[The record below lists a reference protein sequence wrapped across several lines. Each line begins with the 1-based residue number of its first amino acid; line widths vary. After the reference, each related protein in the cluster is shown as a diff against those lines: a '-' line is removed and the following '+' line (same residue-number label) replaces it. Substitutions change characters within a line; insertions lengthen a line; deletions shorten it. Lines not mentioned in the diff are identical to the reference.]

1 MGEALLCDDPAGADR
16 RRRRAASVHSER
28 ERVGVAEFLRASRRR
43 SAARSSGAAPRGRQ
57 RLHDP
62 GGLRVLVVEDQ
73 PMVRELLCEL
83 VQSWGYLVEAVG
95 DLASAA
101 PRVGGAAVVLL
112 DLQLPDG
119 EGLSL
124 LPRVQ
129 ASPSPASVIVTT
141 GYGTVENAI
150 QALHEGAFGFLLKPV
165 RPPVLRSMVARA
177 AQAYRER
184 RDLELHRDILDA
196 VQDVILAG
204 QPGAPLSYFNDGA
217 AIALGRSGAEL
228 SSATLD
234 QLVELPARDGSG
246 EYATLLADGGR
257 GVVEGTW
264 TSLPTEGDG
273 EPTRVLVGRDITR
286 ERQAQRDLVRSGALA
301 ELGMMLAE
309 AAHELNNP
317 AAFVLANLTTLQ
329 EDLDAGELDLGL
341 AKEMVRECMEGVGR
355 ITRMVGQLRNLTRAQ
370 IEERPEAVQ
379 LAQVVRDSLHIARVR
394 VGRRASLHLVVE
406 AEVDVMAMPGR
417 LSQAVMNLVVNAA
430 DALEGQQSP
439 APVIEV
445 VVGRAELD
453 GLEFARIDVQDNGP
467 GVPESLRGRL
477 FEPFMTSKADGSG
490 TGLGLPISRSFVE
503 DLGGRLTLLRSGP
516 AGACFRVALPL
527 PGGAALPVEAG
538 GAGADPVGVDDG
550 PEGAG

>member
-1 MGEALLCDDPAGADR
+1 M
-16 RRRRAASVHSER
+16 
-28 ERVGVAEFLRASRRR
+28 AEFLRASRRTPVVR
-43 SAARSSGAAPRGRQ
+43 SVGAPPWGRQ

-62 GGLRVLVVEDQ
+62 GSLRVLVVEDQ
-73 PMVRELLCEL
+73 AMVRELICEL
-83 VQSWGYLVEAVG
+83 VQSWGYLVEGVG
-95 DLASAA
+95 DLASAT
-101 PRVGGAAVVLL
+101 PRVAGAAVVLL

-196 VQDVILAG
+196 VRDVILAG
-204 QPGAPLSYFNDGA
+204 RPGAPLSYFNEGA
-217 AIALGRSGAEL
+217 AEALGRSGSDLAGATLAEL
-228 SSATLD
+228 
-234 QLVELPARDGSG
+234 VEIPARDGSG
-246 EYATLLADGGR
+246 EYATLLPDGGR

-264 TSLPTEGDG
+264 TSLPTETAG

-341 AKEMVRECMEGVGR
+341 AQEMVRECIEGVGR

-370 IEERPEAVQ
+370 IEERPEPVQ

-394 VGRRASLHLVVE
+394 VGRRASVHLVIE
-406 AEVDVMAMPGR
+406 AEVEVMAMPGR
-417 LSQAVMNLVVNAA
+417 LSQAVMNLVANAA
-430 DALEGQQSP
+430 DALDGQLSP
-439 APVIEV
+439 APVVEV
-445 VVGRAELD
+445 VVGLAEE
-453 GLEFARIDVQDNGP
+453 GGVEIARIDVLDNGP
-467 GVPESLRGRL
+467 GVPEGLRDKL

-503 DLGGRLTLLRSGP
+503 DLGGRLFLLRSGP

-527 PGGAALPVEAG
+527 PGGDRLSTEDPALDRSGAAGDDDGPG
-538 GAGADPVGVDDG
+538 GAG
-550 PEGAG
+550 